1 MSAGSKEEFKAR
13 MAEAA
18 AGRPQHASF
27 ARMDSFATPTKSFGS
42 TRGSGLDRP
51 RLVPARVELRLQDRR
66 SSRADLVHAPRSRAE
81 QEQLERELK
90 MNTEQLTKEELLKT
104 VQEEVRI
111 RSRAFS
117 GVRAWMLACV
127 RVCMRDA

>member
-1 MSAGSKEEFKAR
+1 MVQAGSGLKPSLTLQEAREEVAR
-13 MAEAA
+13 AEAA
-18 AGRPQHASF
+18 
-27 ARMDSFATPTKSFGS
+27 
-42 TRGSGLDRP
+42 L
-51 RLVPARVELRLQDRR
+51 
-66 SSRADLVHAPRSRAE
+66 AE
-81 QEQLERELK
+81 AQRIHDAAKEQLERELK